1 MLKVC
6 FPPHQEMKVQPTDPT
21 GSTSASRDSFRGSL
35 WAWFIYNCAVGCS
48 RWWPHMASIAS
59 TAVEHMQWRNPST
72 VNEATVKGAMWPPPR
87 WCLCCADPPAKPPLR
102 LRCRQGRFYKWKRE
116 SFHFT
121 PTPSSLY
128 CENLLCAGRNH
139 IISTHTLDICHYATR
154 CCNKTSNWI
163 VLKTV
168 KFGGAGRGGG
178 GNALQESRSVRAS
191 WRRWNSQEE
200 STQLGVTYRE
210 FRGCSTFTTVAE
222 EPVLWALGSLRHL
235 HGEAQRLTSERQPL
249 NGSALWVTHN

>member
-1 MLKVC
+1 MFTLVASHGLNSNNRRGTHAMEKSFNC
-6 FPPHQEMKVQPTDPT
+6 ELANSE
-21 GSTSASRDSFRGSL
+21 GSHVTSTPL
-35 WAWFIYNCAVGCS
+35 MPV
-48 RWWPHMASIAS
+48 
-59 TAVEHMQWRNPST
+59 
-72 VNEATVKGAMWPPPR
+72 
-87 WCLCCADPPAKPPLR
+87 LCWPPAKPPSR

-121 PTPSSLY
+121 PTPSLY
-128 CENLLCAGRNH
+128 CENLLCAERNH

-163 VLKTV
+163 FLKTV
-168 KFGGAGRGGG
+168 KFGGAGGMRSKTRDPC
-178 GNALQESRSVRAS
+178 ALLAQV
-191 WRRWNSQEE
+191 NSQEE

-222 EPVLWALGSLRHL
+222 EPVLWGLSSLRHL